1 MAFLPLA
8 AGTIDFPTYTVTT
21 PGTAQQFS
29 NIQIP
34 DGFKVTFKNR
44 LSNAGNFY
52 LANSA
57 ADAISS
63 TGDRKT
69 LEPGES
75 VTLEIGNLNLL
86 FRDADNS
93 TDRLEVT
100 LLQATVI

>member
-1 MAFLPLA
+1 MATSPIV

-29 NIQIP
+29 NIIIP

-52 LANSA
+52 LANTA

-63 TGDRKT
+63 SGDRKT

-75 VTLEIGNLNLL
+75 VTLEIANLNLL
-86 FRDADNS
+86 YRDADNA

-100 LLQATVI
+100 LLQATVV